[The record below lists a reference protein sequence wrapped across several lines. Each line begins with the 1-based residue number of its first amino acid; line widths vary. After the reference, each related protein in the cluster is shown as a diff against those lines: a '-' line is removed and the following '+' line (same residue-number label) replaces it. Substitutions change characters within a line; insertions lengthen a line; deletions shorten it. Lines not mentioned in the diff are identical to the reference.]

1 MPVRTAA
8 ERGNPAVLEQ
18 IGNRIAALQRVLK
31 EKDMDAA
38 LIYDHENL
46 IYFTGAVDLEG
57 SVLCIPASGEAELL
71 CPAMEARHIRESTG
85 VKTVTP
91 YDFPCA
97 NESVSAA
104 QWVASLGKKAPKVGF
119 TRYFIT
125 LKDYLCLR
133 QEVPEMQVCDLA
145 TDCYRIRSVK
155 SGEEIARIRR
165 AAEILGAG
173 MEAAVRFVRP
183 GVKEYEVLAEAD
195 YAMRK
200 AGSQGASFRMQV
212 LRHDRQM
219 LMHPYAGDYVLGN
232 DEPVVI
238 HLGSSVDGYTAKMC
252 RTVFL
257 GAVPEETRKI
267 YAALCEAQKA
277 AVSVLKPG
285 VLCGEVYD
293 AAYGRLERLGYGG
306 MWIPYAGY
314 GVGIRQSEFYPVIEK
329 GSKTPLLENMVID
342 LLLPTIYLPGF
353 GGPRITDTILITA
366 EGGEYL
372 SNYSRGPIVK
382 TF

>member
-1 MPVRTAA
+1 M
-8 ERGNPAVLEQ
+8 LEQ
-18 IGNRIAALQRVLK
+18 IGNRIASLQRVLK
-31 EKDMDAA
+31 EKNMDAA

-46 IYFTGAVDLEG
+46 IYFAGAIDLEG
-57 SVLCIPASGEAELL
+57 SVLCIPADGEAEML
-71 CPAMEARHIRESTG
+71 CPRMEAKHIAETCG
-85 VKTVTP
+85 VKKVTP

-97 NESVSAA
+97 NQSVSAA
-104 QWVASLGKKAPKVGF
+104 KWVAALGKKAPKVGF

-125 LKDYLCLR
+125 LKDYLYLR
-133 QEVPEMQVCDLA
+133 QEVPEMQICDVA

-155 SGEEIARIRR
+155 STEEIARIRR
-165 AAEILGAG
+165 AAQILGAG
-173 MEAAVRFVRP
+173 MEAAVRLVKP
-183 GVKEYEVLAEAD
+183 GVKECEVLAEAD

-238 HLGSSVDGYTAKMC
+238 HLGSSVDGYVAKMC

-257 GAVPEETRKI
+257 GNVASETRQI
-267 YAALCEAQKA
+267 YAALCEAQER
-277 AVSVLKPG
+277 AVRALRSG
-285 VLCGEVYD
+285 MLCGELYD
-293 AAYGRLERLGYGG
+293 IAYGCLESKGYGG
-306 MWIPYAGY
+306 KWIPYAGY
-314 GVGIRQSEFYPVIEK
+314 GVGIRQSEFYPIIEK
-329 GSKTPLLENMVID
+329 GSKTPLEENMVID

-366 EGGEYL
+366 KGGEYL
-372 SNYSRGPIVK
+372 SEYSREAIVK
-382 TF
+382 KF